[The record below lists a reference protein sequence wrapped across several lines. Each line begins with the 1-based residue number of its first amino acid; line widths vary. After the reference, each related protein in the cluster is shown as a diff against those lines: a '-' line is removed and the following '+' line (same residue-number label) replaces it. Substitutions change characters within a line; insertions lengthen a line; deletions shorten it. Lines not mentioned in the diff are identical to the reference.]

1 MKINYIFT
9 SPSLKSSSVQNKV
22 LSQIAALN
30 LCGATCK
37 GSFFSTQVFE
47 VTTYS
52 EQVNFFPV
60 KKTKKRFLNK
70 IFQRKKLDKALTEFI
85 KSEYNNTDFFYI
97 RNPGATLWFLKLVKK
112 YGDKIVI
119 EHQSKELD
127 EIKSL
132 MPENLFGFKP
142 STFLSWLQYSVW
154 PYYNEILF
162 GKKINKY
169 IRASIAVTN
178 EIADYQRKKGSKI
191 VLTITN
197 GITVKNY
204 SIRQSEEVKNE
215 LNLLF
220 LKGSSGYSPWNG
232 FGRLVASIDQYNL
245 KKNNNTKIKLYVFG
259 HHSEGE
265 VPKREYIL
273 EGGYV
278 TGNELDLV
286 FNKVHI
292 GVSGIQVYLKNFK
305 EATSL
310 KIREY
315 LARGLPFIYAYTDP
329 DLNEESKEFALEFP
343 NDDSLIDMEK
353 VIEFAK
359 KALEDK
365 ELPQKMRKYAEEHLD
380 YEVKMKKLYQ
390 ELQKIQMG

>member
-1 MKINYIFT
+1 MKIIYIFT
-9 SPSLKSSSVQNKV
+9 SPTLTSSSVQNKV
-22 LSQIAALN
+22 LSQIEAIN
-30 LCGATCK
+30 QSGVLCIGA
-37 GSFFSTQVFE
+37 FFSTQIVDETKLNDKVSFYP
-47 VTTYS
+47 VVKAKQS
-52 EQVNFFPV
+52 FF
-60 KKTKKRFLNK
+60 NK
-70 IFQRKKLDKALTEFI
+70 IYQRRQLDKALYDFI
-85 KSEYNNTDFFYI
+85 EREYADTDFFYI
-97 RNPGATLWFLKLVKK
+97 RNPGSTFLFTKLVKRFGK
-112 YGDKIVI
+112 KIVI

-132 MPENLFGFKP
+132 MKENVFGLKP
-142 STFLSWLQYSVW
+142 SKFLSWFQYSFW
-154 PYYNEILF
+154 PFYNEVLF
-162 GKKINKY
+162 GHRINKK

-178 EIADYQRKKGSKI
+178 EIAQFQRQKGSKN
-191 VLTITN
+191 VFTITN

-204 SIRQSEEVKNE
+204 SLRQPVEFKSE

-232 FGRLVASIDQYNL
+232 FDRLVDSIDHYYLNIEN
-245 KKNNNTKIKLYVFG
+245 KAEIKLFVYG
-259 HHSEGE
+259 NHSEGE
-265 VPKREYIL
+265 IPKRDYIV
-273 EGGYV
+273 EGGYL
-278 TGNELDLV
+278 TGVELDTI
-286 FNKVHI
+286 FNQIHI

-315 LARGLPFIYAYTDP
+315 IARGLPFIYAYTDP
-329 DLNEESKEFALEFP
+329 DLNEDSKEFALEFP

-390 ELQKIQMG
+390 ELQRL